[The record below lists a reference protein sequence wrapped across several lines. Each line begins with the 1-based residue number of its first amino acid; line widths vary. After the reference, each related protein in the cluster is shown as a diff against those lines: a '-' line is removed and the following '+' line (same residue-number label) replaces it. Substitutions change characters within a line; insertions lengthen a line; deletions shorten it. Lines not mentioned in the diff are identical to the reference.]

1 MSYDPR
7 KGGLYPSEVDKEF
20 SNKMA
25 TERFKSTSKKTYI
38 LASLIAVFILVGILL
53 AVLLLS

>member
-7 KGGLYPSEVDKEF
+7 KGGLYPTEVDKEH

-25 TERFKSTSKKTYI
+25 KERFKGISSRYFLFASIVAVIIVVIIIFTII
-38 LASLIAVFILVGILL
+38 LY
-53 AVLLLS
+53 